1 MADSYTAN
9 LNLTKPEVGASR
21 DTWGTKTNADW
32 DTVDALF
39 TAAGTGTS
47 VGLNVGAGKTL
58 AVAGTLTLTGT
69 MPLVTGGSAVGS
81 TLTLKST
88 SGVGTSD
95 SIVMK
100 VGNNGA
106 TTAVTVDTSGNVGV
120 GTTSPDG
127 NLEVSG
133 TATSQYITRYSTDT
147 SSARLLFRKSRG
159 TEAARTTVV
168 SGDNIGELDFSSYD
182 GTGFTSAADII
193 VDSEGTIG
201 TNRVPGRMLLRTG
214 TNASPTVVA
223 TAIEINSSQVS
234 NFTNGIQ
241 VNSINAYALKDISY
255 LSGSGTYTTPSKVRA
270 IYVECVGGGGGG
282 GGVDGSG
289 TSTAGVSRSG
299 GGGAYC
305 AKLIT
310 SPVATY
316 TYAVGAGGSAG
327 AAGDNDGT
335 AGSATTFTGTGTS
348 LSAGGGNQGLGHVG
362 VSGYSQS
369 TPGGNGGTA
378 TGGDINLSGNRGGA
392 RGILNGYVASVSQS
406 GDCPMFGGGR
416 AQSIDSAGLAGVNF
430 GCAGTGAA
438 TYNVTTN
445 YAGGAGAAGTI
456 RITEYY

>member
-32 DTVDALF
+32 DTVDAVF
-39 TAAGTGTS
+39 AAAGTGTS
-47 VGLNVGAGKTL
+47 VGLNVGSGKTL

-69 MPLVTGGSAVGS
+69 MPLVTGGSAASS

-88 SGVGTSD
+88 SGVGTTD

-106 TTAVTVDTSGNVGV
+106 TTAVTVDTSGNVGI
-120 GTTSPDG
+120 GTTTPDG
-127 NLEVSG
+127 NLEISG
-133 TATSQYITRYSTDT
+133 TATTQYITRYSTDA
-147 SSARLLFRKSRG
+147 SSASLLFRKSRG

-168 SGDNIGELDFSSYD
+168 SGDNIAKLDFSSYD
-182 GTGFTSAADII
+182 GTGFTTAADII

-201 TNRVPGRMLLRTG
+201 TNRVPGRMLFRTG
-214 TNASPTVVA
+214 TDASPTVV
-223 TAIEINSSQVS
+223 TAALEIDSSQIAD
-234 NFTNGIQ
+234 FTNGIK
-241 VNSINAYALKDISY
+241 VNSINAYALKGISY

-282 GGVDGSG
+282 GGVDGQGVG
-289 TSTAGVSRSG
+289 TAAVSRSG

-310 SPVATY
+310 SPAATY

-327 AAGDNDGT
+327 AAGDNDGAVGGT
-335 AGSATTFTGTGTS
+335 TTFTGTGTS
-348 LSAGGGNQGLGHVG
+348 LSALGGNQGLGHTG
-362 VSGYSQS
+362 TSGNSGS

-378 TGGDINLSGNRGGA
+378 TGGDINLAGNRGGA
-392 RGILNGYVASVSQS
+392 RAVLSAIIAAISQQ
-406 GDCPMFGGGR
+406 GDCPMFGGAR
-416 AQSIDSAGLAGVNF
+416 AQSSENSGASGLNF
-430 GCAGTGAA
+430 GCAGSGAA
-438 TYNVTTN
+438 TSNVTSN
-445 YAGGAGAAGTI
+445 FAGGAGANGTI

>member
-39 TAAGTGTS
+39 AAAGTGTS

-69 MPLVTGGSAVGS
+69 MPLVTGGSGVSS

-95 SIVMK
+95 SIELK

-106 TTAVTVDTSGNVGV
+106 TTAVTVNTSGDVGI

-127 NLEVSG
+127 NFEVSG
-133 TATSQYITRYSTDT
+133 IATTQYLTRYSTDT
-147 SSARLLFRKSRG
+147 SAPGAYLRKSRG
-159 TEAARTTVV
+159 TEGSRTVVV
-168 SGDNIGELDFSSYD
+168 SGDNIGQINFQGWDGSGFSNAAQILAESD
-182 GTGFTSAADII
+182 GTP
-193 VDSEGTIG
+193 GT
-201 TNRVPGRMLLRTG
+201 TDMPGRLLFRTTPDG
-214 TNASPTVVA
+214 SASVA
-223 TAIEINSSQVS
+223 TAVTVDSSQVT

-241 VNSINAYALKDISY
+241 VNSINAYALKTISY

-282 GGVDGSG
+282 GGVDGQG
-289 TSTAGVSRSG
+289 ASTAAVSRSG

-310 SPVATY
+310 SPAATY
-316 TYAVGAGGSAG
+316 TYAVGAGGAAG
-327 AAGDNDGT
+327 ASGDNDGT
-335 AGSATTFTGTGTS
+335 VGGTTTFTGTATS
-348 LSAGGGNQGLGHVG
+348 LSAVGGNQGLGHTG
-362 VSGYSQS
+362 TAGNSGSL
-369 TPGGNGGTA
+369 PGGTAGTA
-378 TGGDINLSGNRGGA
+378 TGGDINLAGSRGGA
-392 RGILNGYVASVSQS
+392 RAIIGGIIAAVSQQ

-416 AQSIDSAGLAGVNF
+416 SQSAENAGVAGLNF
-430 GCAGTGAA
+430 GCAGSGAA
-438 TYNVTTN
+438 TSGVTTN
-445 YAGGAGAAGTI
+445 FAGGAGSAGTI